1 MNDLVLNDDAI
12 DLKNPMLVRNSLA
25 SDKQVMSQL
34 VKNISKDSIYAND
47 LSNPQMRDVRE
58 TTLLILFRIH

>member
-1 MNDLVLNDDAI
+1 MNDLVLNDDGI